1 MNPPSTPAQGIST
14 GDTLIVITLT
24 HPEQFS
30 FLRHV
35 FETYSKSGIQPENLP
50 IAADTYLALS
60 RAREIPVK
68 QDLGKARITDFGPNG
83 IALEFD
89 PQDEAARIENMAI

>member
-1 MNPPSTPAQGIST
+1 MNQPSTPAQGLST
-14 GDTLIVITLT
+14 GDNLVVITLT
-24 HPEQFS
+24 HPEQYS

-60 RAREIPVK
+60 RAREIPA
-68 QDLGKARITDFGPNG
+68 QQNLGNAKLTGLGPNG
-83 IALEFD
+83 VELEFD
-89 PQDEAARIENMAI
+89 AQDPQG